1 MLFLPYAEDVGN
13 FLVQKYAR
21 EQQQRREEEQR
32 AEDERDGR
40 RLMAIAARGED
51 GLLPHQRLIEA
62 AVVEAPPPPPPSPVD
77 LPFRSCL
84 DLSLESMEDAQAD
97 GIFHMDVVS
106 DLLPF
111 FPFTCIIG
119 EVLPVLVLASLF
131 YLDPCE
137 NRRGRQKSLTVS
149 LSACFVKSKFL
160 KFCY

>member
-62 AVVEAPPPPPPSPVD
+62 AVVEAPPPPPPSPVNILD
-77 LPFRSCL
+77 LPFHSCL
-84 DLSLESMEDAQAD
+84 DLSLEALEEAQAD

-106 DLLPF
+106 NSCLFLF
-111 FPFTCIIG
+111 
-119 EVLPVLVLASLF
+119 LPVFLAEFSRLSLASLF
-131 YLDPCE
+131 Y
-137 NRRGRQKSLTVS
+137 
-149 LSACFVKSKFL
+149 
-160 KFCY
+160 